1 MRKLQNF
8 LTKARNNFLRT
19 LWKNETHGT
28 RWSMNKIELVM
39 YKESIVE
46 TEKGNRLLKKEIKLK
61 HYKKPCGP

>member
-1 MRKLQNF
+1 MCKLKNF
-8 LTKARNNFLRT
+8 LTKGRNNFLST

-46 TEKGNRLLKKEIKLK
+46 TEKGN
-61 HYKKPCGP
+61 